1 MHLLVV
7 GTPRSGTTLLTCL
20 IGAHPNCIMMGEC
33 FSAEEHKIVSP
44 AKVIGNKLCSPNQVQ
59 FSHPPPRVSLRRL
72 PHRILR
78 RLVALIPGY
87 SYRDLPLGRLS
98 VQRYVQDRDA
108 RLLFIVRTPG
118 QVVESM
124 RRRDGCDVEEAIS
137 RWARG
142 MREMHRAIDA
152 FGDRSHVTQFE
163 SLVEFPERVMQNV
176 SEFLGLE
183 YAPTMLE
190 GYENTPQYE
199 RGRIDPEVAKGS
211 PETHRIEERVPKA
224 VRRYRALCERAP

>member
-44 AKVIGNKLCSPNQVQ
+44 AKVIGNKLCAPNQVQ
-59 FSHPPPRVSLRRL
+59 FNHPPPRVSLLRL
-72 PHRILR
+72 PHRILQG
-78 RLVALIPGY
+78 LVALIPGAP
-87 SYRDLPLGRLS
+87 SKNLPLGRLS
-98 VQRYVQDRDA
+98 IQRYVQDRDA
-108 RLLFIVRTPG
+108 RLVFIVRAPG

-124 RRRDGCDVEEAIS
+124 QRRDGYHVEEALS

-142 MREMHRAIDA
+142 MREMHRAFDA
-152 FGDRSHVTQFE
+152 FGDRSHVARFK
-163 SLVEFPERVMQNV
+163 SLVEFPERVMQDV

-183 YAPTMLE
+183 YAPSMLE

-199 RGRIDPEVAKGS
+199 RGRIDPEAARGF
-211 PETHRIEERVPKA
+211 PEIHRVEERVPKA
-224 VRRYRALCERAP
+224 VRRYRALRERAT